1 LKRGTRLIEN
11 NLDFGIRGFYLGTIN
26 INFAVE
32 MLLNKSRSKGTVI
45 KYNFHHFVENKVQ
58 ASLTK
63 QPIDDSALLE
73 CTRYGKDK
81 ILNDIV
87 NNTQKSFNKTA
98 SSAFFCKMEP

>member
-11 NLDFGIRGFYLGTIN
+11 NLVFGIRGFYLATIN

-32 MLLNKSRSKGTVI
+32 MLLNKSRSKGTVM

-87 NNTQKSFNKTA
+87 NNTPKRFNKTA